1 MFALGKIA
9 GAWYI
14 FWPSQAAKWGLTKFG
29 ARVWVSQKRVVVG
42 EAFANTAALL
52 SPKTKDGP
60 FASHSNSGGEERA
73 AGG

>member
-1 MFALGKIA
+1 MPGTF
-9 GAWYI
+9 

-52 SPKTKDGP
+52 SPKTKDRP